1 MSHRLNTVCGCNE
14 KLHALLQQS
23 TDINQSNALL
33 LTHDIE
39 TQHVHD
45 TAVSHVET
53 KLDIDPTYATVKY
66 KRVKPN

>member
-1 MSHRLNTVCGCNE
+1 MHNVVFIVR
-14 KLHALLQQS
+14 
-23 TDINQSNALL
+23 SNAPL

-45 TAVSHVET
+45 TALSHVEA

-66 KRVKPN
+66 KRAKLILFLPI